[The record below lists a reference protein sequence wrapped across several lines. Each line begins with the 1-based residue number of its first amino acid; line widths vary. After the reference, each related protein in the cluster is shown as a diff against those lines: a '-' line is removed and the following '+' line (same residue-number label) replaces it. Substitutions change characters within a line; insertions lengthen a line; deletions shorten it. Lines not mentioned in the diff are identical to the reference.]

1 MGLPFSDIEQLKS
14 EHLVKD
20 NNGYYGFDFYR
31 QICGSPVC
39 VEKGVLF
46 CVSTNQP
53 MNGKGDKRYTFFTP

>member
-1 MGLPFSDIEQLKS
+1 MA
-14 EHLVKD
+14 
-20 NNGYYGFDFYR
+20 NYGFDFYR